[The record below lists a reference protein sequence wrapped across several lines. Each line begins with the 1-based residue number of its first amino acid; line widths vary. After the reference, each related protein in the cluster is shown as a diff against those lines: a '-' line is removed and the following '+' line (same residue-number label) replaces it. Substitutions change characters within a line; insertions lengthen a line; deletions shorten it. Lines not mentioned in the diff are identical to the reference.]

1 MGFYLRPGKLFTC
14 HESLPVDTVGL
25 LNKAALQPDL
35 AFNEKALNIAAIRR
49 LIMRTVKFT
58 SWQDGK
64 FFIGFLNEYPD
75 YQTQGMHKEEL
86 AENLKDL
93 LVYLESGH
101 VPYVRKVEELM
112 VA

>member
-1 MGFYLRPGKLFTC
+1 LSATTKKKST
-14 HESLPVDTVGL
+14 DTGR
-25 LNKAALQPDL
+25 
-35 AFNEKALNIAAIRR
+35 AFNANLSPVVIKR
-49 LIMRTVKFT
+49 LMMRTVKFT
-58 SWQDGK
+58 SWQDGE

-93 LVYLESGH
+93 LNDLELGQ